1 MEVEPAAN
9 NSDNAAATGKTVR
22 LPPPPLIPVMHSKTR
37 VSRRSHSRSSIYP
50 GRLPVLRSTTSS
62 SYDRRSFD
70 LPSLH
75 CVACCKGGR
84 TRSLL
89 ARSALTFLRRSDIRT
104 RTLDLPHR
112 GRDPTPS
119 LSLHDHCLLH
129 MTPTVSIVISVK
141 AVQNIRHVQLAAAC
155 LAAIDG
161 GGDPSFLL
169 LTTHS
174 SCLSCELR
182 VSILSVLRVAVQKRP
197 SISGRNSPL
206 DAKR

>member
-9 NSDNAAATGKTVR
+9 SSDNAAATGNTVR

-37 VSRRSHSRSSIYP
+37 VSRRRSHSRSSIHP

-84 TRSLL
+84 TRSFLL

-104 RTLDLPHR
+104 RTLDRPHR

-119 LSLHDHCLLH
+119 LSLHDHCFH
-129 MTPTVSIVISVK
+129 VTPTVSIAVICVK

-155 LAAIDG
+155 LTAIAV
-161 GGDPSFLL
+161 SYTH
-169 LTTHS
+169 LTLPTI
-174 SCLSCELR
+174 C
-182 VSILSVLRVAVQKRP
+182 SV
-197 SISGRNSPL
+197 
-206 DAKR
+206 